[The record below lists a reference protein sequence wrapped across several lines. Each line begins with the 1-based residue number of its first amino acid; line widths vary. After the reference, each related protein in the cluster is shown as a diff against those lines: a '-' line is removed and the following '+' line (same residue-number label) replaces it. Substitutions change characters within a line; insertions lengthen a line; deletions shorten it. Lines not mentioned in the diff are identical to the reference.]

1 MSWPFLN
8 RADPLTS
15 RSGGQRFRA
24 VLSRMF
30 PGAVSALLVVGLLNL
45 GVWQP
50 LEDLIYGALFQARG
64 EIPWDP
70 RVVVVEIDQA
80 SLSALGSFP
89 FPRRHYTTLLQILTQ
104 AKPNV
109 VVFDLVFSESSPD
122 DRLLALAMQQHGQV
136 VLAQAWDGQGA
147 VWVPTPKLKA
157 AAIATGHIFKL
168 EDADGLSRTI
178 LPKVQG
184 IPALAIMAAKVYAMS
199 WDAPAPTTQASRLW
213 LNWFGRASQI
223 PHYSMVDIIQR
234 RVPLQTFQ
242 DKIVVVGVTASGLDG
257 QPTPFDRQP
266 PASGVHIHATAI
278 SNLLQRRPLE
288 IPDPIWVQVALLLGG
303 LGFSAVIAQCRMR
316 WHFAIWLGACL
327 GWGLLALVLLRSGYW
342 LPVAAPIALFSGV
355 ASCHAWRQW
364 QNLLQANDDL
374 KQLVARDSL
383 TQLASRRRFD
393 EYLAQEWQRLTL
405 TQAPLA
411 LILCDVDFFKCYN
424 DTYGHQMGDRCLQQ
438 VALALYRAVQRPT
451 DLAARYG
458 GEEFAVIL
466 PNTDI
471 DGAAKVAETIRLQIG
486 ALAIPHAASE
496 VSTHVTF
503 SLGVAGMIPNPQ
515 SSATALIAA
524 ADRALYQAK
533 YQGRDRACISAP
545 VVLLEGN
552 SPDHSTAL
560 ARADLRPDS

>member
-1 MSWPFLN
+1 MNWPFLN
-8 RADPLTS
+8 LAQLSAQLSTS
-15 RSGGQRFRA
+15 RGGGWRFRA
-24 VLSRMF
+24 ALSRMF

-50 LEDLIYGALFQARG
+50 LEYLIYGALFQARG
-64 EIPWDP
+64 EIPWDQ
-70 RVVVVEIDQA
+70 RVVVVDIDEA
-80 SLSALGSFP
+80 SLSVLGSFP
-89 FPRRHYTTLLQILTQ
+89 IPRRHYTTLLQTLIQ

-122 DRLLALAMQQHGQV
+122 DLPLALAMEQHGQV
-136 VLAQAWDGQGA
+136 VLARAWDGQGA
-147 VWVPTPKLKA
+147 AWVPTPKLKA
-157 AAIATGHIFKL
+157 AAIATGHILKL

-178 LPKVQG
+178 LPEVQG
-184 IPALAIMAAKVYAMS
+184 IPALAISAATAYAMS
-199 WDAPAPTTQASRLW
+199 WDAPVPNPEASRLW
-213 LNWFGRASQI
+213 LNWFGPMTQI
-223 PHYSMVDIIQR
+223 PHYSMVDVIQQ
-234 RVPLQTFQ
+234 RVPLRAFQ
-242 DKIVVVGVTASGLDG
+242 NKIIVIGVTASGLDA

-278 SNLLQRRPLE
+278 SNLLQGRPLH
-288 IPDPIWVQVALLLGG
+288 IPDPNWVRTALLLGG
-303 LGFSAVIAQCRMR
+303 LGFSALIAHCRIR
-316 WHFAIWLGACL
+316 WHLAIWLGACL
-327 GWGLLALVLLRSGYW
+327 GWGLVALGALWLGYW

-364 QNLLQANDDL
+364 QVLLQANDNL

-393 EYLAQEWQRLTL
+393 EYLAQEWHRLTL

-438 VALALYRAVQRPT
+438 VAMALSSAVKRPT

-471 DGAAKVAETIRLQIG
+471 DGAVQVAEAIRLQIG
-486 ALAIPHAASE
+486 ALAIPHASSE
-496 VSTHVTF
+496 ISSHVTF

-515 SSATALIAA
+515 SSLAALIAD

-533 YQGRDRACISAP
+533 YQGRNRTCVSSAP
-545 VVLLEGN
+545 VLFEGN
-552 SPDHSTAL
+552 
-560 ARADLRPDS
+560 